1 MAVVE
6 KPIETKI
13 KLVVTNEYQEYE
25 PDREVS
31 CWVDIKLEAPIFE
44 EDENKR
50 AAVDLIAVIDRS
62 GSMGGGKLDLVKK
75 TLHFVLSQ
83 LAARDRLALI
93 VYDNSIDVIFTLT
106 RVTSE
111 NKGQLEASIDSVQTR
126 DSTNLCG
133 GLMKGM
139 QMVIERKGE
148 KAEVASVL
156 LLTDGHAN
164 AGIQTKEGI
173 LEAMKNP
180 FAPQHEKVDVSFQ
193 QLSYSNIAP
202 PQLMQQ
208 MNQMPPQMQQQQQA
222 PVQMQQQQQ
231 APVQMQQQQQAPVQ
245 VQQQQQAPVQM
256 QQQQQAPVQMQQQQ
270 QAPVQVQQQQQAPVQ
285 MQQQQQA
292 PVQVQQLQAPPP
304 PPPAPAPVSVPAMNP
319 DTGASPLEPA
329 DIASPEL
336 PFEGTVYTFGFGNDH
351 NASLLEE
358 ISNQGNGAYYYIDSQ
373 EKVPESFASCLGGL
387 LSTVGQ
393 NISLVI
399 ELENGCAIKEFTA
412 KNNPKYNEAK
422 TRAEVALGD
431 LQSEETRDVLMELTL
446 PVSTGGAVRYSALSL
461 SYFNVI
467 TAAMETVRMDLTVDR
482 ANTGKPRVSNPTI
495 DKERNRLNITKAIKE
510 ARQKANEGKY
520 KEGRDILSAC
530 EEKVKASV
538 TAEDPLCKAMLI
550 DLADCMRGMEDEQS
564 YAGYGG
570 QRMANISQNYK
581 NQRANFV
588 PDPAMCQNVMYQTT
602 AQSAMMKKF

>member
-13 KLVVTNEYQEYE
+13 KLVATNEYQEYE
-25 PDREVS
+25 PEREVS
-31 CWVDIKLEAPIFE
+31 CWVDIKLEAPVFE

-50 AAVDLIAVIDRS
+50 AAVDLVAVIDRS

-75 TLHFVLSQ
+75 TLHFVVSQ

-93 VYDNSIDVIFTLT
+93 VYDNSIDVIFGLT
-106 RVTSE
+106 KITSE
-111 NKGQLEASIDSVQTR
+111 NKGQIEANIDSVHTR
-126 DSTNLCG
+126 GSTNLCG
-133 GLMKGM
+133 GLLKGM
-139 QMVIERKGE
+139 QMVMSRGDE
-148 KAEVASVL
+148 KADVASVL

-164 AGIQTKEGI
+164 AGTRSKEGI

-180 FAPQHEKVDVSFQ
+180 FANPPAEEDEDFFGQLQQMNPNIAPQMDLNMMMQ
-193 QLSYSNIAP
+193 ANSNIAP
-202 PQLMQQ
+202 QQYQQQ
-208 MNQMPPQMQQQQQA
+208 MPLLSQQQQMPLLSQQPQPQQPQQQQPQQQQPQQQQQQQ
-222 PVQMQQQQQ
+222 PQQQQPQQQQPQQPQQQQQ
-231 APVQMQQQQQAPVQ
+231 PQQPQQQ
-245 VQQQQQAPVQM
+245 
-256 QQQQQAPVQMQQQQ
+256 
-270 QAPVQVQQQQQAPVQ
+270 
-285 MQQQQQA
+285 
-292 PVQVQQLQAPPP
+292 PPP
-304 PPPAPAPVSVPAMNP
+304 PPPFAPVLAPPAPPVVNP

-329 DIASPEL
+329 DSATPDC

-393 NISLVI
+393 NISLVV

-412 KNNPKYNEAK
+412 KNNPKYSEDK
-422 TRAEVALGD
+422 RKAEVALGD
-431 LQSEETRDVLMELTL
+431 LQSEETRDVLLELTL
-446 PVSTGGAVRYSALSL
+446 PPSAAGGCVKYSSLSL

-467 TAAMETVRMDLTVDR
+467 TAAMETLRVELVIDR
-482 ANTGKPRVSNPTI
+482 ASTGKPRVSNPTI

-510 ARQKANEGKY
+510 ARQKASDGKF
-520 KEGRDILSAC
+520 KEGRDILIAC
-530 EEKVKASV
+530 EQKVKASV

-550 DLADCMRGMEDEQS
+550 DLADCLRGMQDEQS

-570 QRMANISQNYK
+570 KRMANISQNYK

-588 PDPAMCQNVMYQTT
+588 PDAAMCQNVMYQTT
-602 AQSAMMKKF
+602 AKSAMMKKF